1 MLFTPCGFYSGRVS
15 KYIAHDVSIL
25 PMCTIWHHRVRD
37 EVASLQFGFAY
48 IDPNSNF
55 QLKTEIA
62 ETMKYTVDD
71 MLKELEEHKDQD
83 KKMIDSILRS
93 PAKAK
98 RKELKRERN
107 LILKTTYPI
116 LSLGLRWTNHI
127 ETIDEQSDVLMVTI
141 DPLYLPWTKENAVS
155 LAIGK

>member
-1 MLFTPCGFYSGRVS
+1 
-15 KYIAHDVSIL
+15 
-25 PMCTIWHHRVRD
+25 
-37 EVASLQFGFAY
+37 
-48 IDPNSNF
+48 
-55 QLKTEIA
+55 
-62 ETMKYTVDD
+62 MKYTVDD

-155 LAIGK
+155 LAIGKKAIYQPRSGMVMQNCFVLVVVVLGMTFG